1 MIRET
6 QTGMKMIISVLDSNS
21 AYVLQRSE
29 INLRCAT
36 KWQVFP
42 YTNWVSVLFRGWKVS
57 VKDSLAK
64 C

>member
-6 QTGMKMIISVLDSNS
+6 QMGMKMIISVLDSNS
-21 AYVLQRSE
+21 AYLLQRSE
-29 INLRCAT
+29 INLRYAT

-42 YTNWVSVLFRGWKVS
+42 YTKWVSILFRGWKVS

-64 C
+64 

>member
-6 QTGMKMIISVLDSNS
+6 QMGMKIIISVLDSNS
-21 AYVLQRSE
+21 AYLRQRSE

-36 KWQVFP
+36 KWQVLP
-42 YTNWVSVLFRGWKVS
+42 YTKWVSVLFRGWKVS

>member
-42 YTNWVSVLFRGWKVS
+42 YTN
-57 VKDSLAK
+57 
-64 C
+64 